1 MFKRISKEAI
11 RRPLGDAGVI
21 LAASLLYSAGVNMF
35 IEPAKLIMGGM
46 TGLATAVNLLFG
58 VPPIG
63 VMTMLLNIPLL
74 LIVWRVYGFR
84 FIIKTAVATFAVS
97 LGMDLCRFWP
107 VEELTPLL
115 CAVFGGITTGVAMGL
130 LFSRGYNTGGTDLIV
145 YLLRRKWKR
154 LSPGGIIF
162 SIDCFIIAFS
172 AFALHST
179 TLVFYSM
186 ITIYVQTKALDL
198 VVNGFHRGSAA
209 FIISEKEKEI
219 AKALT
224 EDLERGVTVLQGRGY
239 FSGEQREV
247 LLCAVP
253 SGEVYKLKKLVKK
266 YDPDAFLII
275 TDAAEISGFGFEESS
290 V

>member
-1 MFKRISKEAI
+1 M
-11 RRPLGDAGVI
+11 
-21 LAASLLYSAGVNMF
+21 
-35 IEPAKLIMGGM
+35 
-46 TGLATAVNLLFG
+46 NLLFG

-219 AKALT
+219 AKASPRIWSGASRCF
-224 EDLERGVTVLQGRGY
+224 RGGDISPASSGRC
-239 FSGEQREV
+239 FFA
-247 LLCAVP
+247 AVP